1 MKSAAKRTT
10 TAQAFNEPIAANTY
24 HQRDMYRAIKP
35 SEDFRKVRPG
45 DQYFQ
50 TLRSALRTGL
60 YIIEPGDFTR
70 YAIEVRTL
78 GVYESDALGF
88 GLQHIFSVTVY
99 DGDGTGA
106 CVALTPVT
114 HRSLIECWDFR
125 KHIHSPST
133 RRVALALVNYCA
145 AVSDE
150 DNVYLRPFTGDE
162 ATDGYSV

>member
-1 MKSAAKRTT
+1 
-10 TAQAFNEPIAANTY
+10 
-24 HQRDMYRAIKP
+24 MYRAIKP
-35 SEDFRKVRPG
+35 SEDFCKVRPG
-45 DQYFQ
+45 DQY
-50 TLRSALRTGL
+50 LRTGL

-70 YAIEVRTL
+70 YAIDVRTL

-125 KHIHSPST
+125 KHIRNSAT